1 MEKKTAKPK
10 MMYVLSLFILSGLL
24 LLSFCST
31 GGQKDAVGEN
41 PFFSEF
47 DTPFKVPPFQKIKAE
62 HYMPAFKEAM
72 KREQEEIAAI
82 VNNADA
88 PTFANTLVALDNCG
102 VMLSEVSA
110 VFNNLKSAD
119 INDQLRGIANEV
131 TPLLSKHRDDIKLNE
146 KLFQRIK
153 AVYDQKDQ
161 LKLSPEQLSFLD
173 KKYKE
178 FVRGGA
184 NLPAEKKAKLREF
197 NKELSLLS
205 LKFSDNQLKETN
217 AFKLVIETK
226 DGLSGLPSRVIDT
239 AAKAANEEGLEG
251 KWVFTLQ
258 KPSMIP
264 FLQFSDKREL
274 REKIYTAYINRCNND
289 NEYDNKKI
297 AARIA
302 ALRVEKANLLGYE
315 THAHYVLEKNM
326 AKEPANVFKLLNQ
339 LWDAA
344 IAQAKKELV
353 ALQGIADKEGG
364 DFKIQPWDWWYYAEK
379 LKKEKY
385 DLDDSALRPYFKL
398 ENVRDGLFMVGNRLF
413 GLNFVQRIDIP
424 KYHKDAHVF
433 EVQEADGTHLG
444 ILYMDFFPRA
454 SKRGGAWMNSYRKQS
469 RRGGKQNDPVV
480 TNVLNFTK
488 PTATEPSL
496 LSLDEVSTMFH
507 EFGHALHGLLSNCTY
522 YEISGT
528 SVPRD
533 FVELPSSIME
543 NWATHPEVMKLY
555 AKHYKTGEVIP
566 QELIDKIEKSGLFN
580 QGFILTEYLAAALL
594 DMNYHTLKEAK
605 EVDVPAFEAEALGKI
620 GLIPEIISRY
630 RSTYFRHIF
639 ASGYSSGYYSYIWS
653 EVLDADAFEAFK
665 ENGLFD
671 KDTAKALRAHILS
684 RGGSEDPM
692 VLYKR
697 FRGSEPSIDPLL
709 KRKGFK

>member
-1 MEKKTAKPK
+1 M
-10 MMYVLSLFILSGLL
+10 LSY
-24 LLSFCST
+24 CSS
-31 GGQKDAVGEN
+31 GGQEKAVGEN
-41 PFFSEF
+41 PFFSDY
-47 DTPFKVPPFQKIKAE
+47 DTPFNVPSFEKIKAE
-62 HYMPAFKEAM
+62 HYMPAFKEGM

-82 VNNADA
+82 VNNPDA

-102 VMLSEVSA
+102 VMLSEVGG

-119 INDQLRGIANEV
+119 TSDDLQKIAKEV

-153 AVYDQKDQ
+153 TVYEQKDQ
-161 LKLSPEQLSFLD
+161 LKLSAEQLALLD

-184 NLPAEKKAKLREF
+184 NLKPEQKETLREL
-197 NKELSLLS
+197 NKELSMLS
-205 LKFSDNQLKETN
+205 LKFGENQLHETN
-217 AFKLVIETK
+217 AFTLVIDKK
-226 DGLSGLPSRVIDT
+226 DDLSGLPSRVVET
-239 AAKAANEEGLEG
+239 AAKAANEAKHPG
-251 KWVFTLQ
+251 KWAFTLQ

-289 NEYDNKKI
+289 NEWDNKKI
-297 AARIA
+297 LAKIA
-302 ALRVEKANLLGYE
+302 ALRVKKANLLGYE
-315 THAHYVLEKNM
+315 THAHYILEKNM

-339 LWDAA
+339 LWEAS
-344 IAQAKKELV
+344 IAQAKKESA
-353 ALQGIADKEGG
+353 ALQAIIDKEGG
-364 DFKIQPWDWWYYAEK
+364 DFKLQPWDWWYYAEK

-398 ENVRDGLFMVGNRLF
+398 DNVRDGLFMVANRLY
-413 GLNFVQRIDIP
+413 GLNFVERLDIP
-424 KYHKDAHVF
+424 KYHEDAHVF
-433 EVQEADGTHLG
+433 EVQEADGSHVG

-454 SKRGGAWMNSYRKQS
+454 SKQGGAWMNSYRKQS
-469 RRGGKQNDPVV
+469 RRGGQKIDPVV
-480 TNVLNFTK
+480 TTVLNFTK

-496 LSLDEVSTMFH
+496 LSLEEVTTMFH
-507 EFGHALHGLLSNCTY
+507 EFGHALHGLLSGCTY

-528 SVPRD
+528 AVSRD
-533 FVELPSSIME
+533 FVELPSQIME
-543 NWATHPEVMKLY
+543 NWATHPEVMKMY

-566 QELIDKIEKSGLFN
+566 QELVDKIEKSGLFN

-594 DMNYHTLKEAK
+594 DMNYHTLKEPK
-605 EVDVPAFEAEALGKI
+605 EVDVPAFESDVLGRI

-639 ASGYSSGYYSYIWS
+639 AGGYSSGYYSYIWA

-671 KDTAKALRAHILS
+671 QKTAKALRAHILS
-684 RGGSEDPM
+684 KGGSEDPM
-692 VLYKR
+692 ILYKR

>member
-1 MEKKTAKPK
+1 MKKKTAKPK
-10 MMYVLSLFILSGLL
+10 VIYVLSLFILSGLL
-24 LLSFCST
+24 MLSFCSK
-31 GGQKDAVGEN
+31 GGQKEAVGEN

-62 HYMPAFKEAM
+62 HYMPAFTEAI

-82 VNNADA
+82 ANNPEPA
-88 PTFANTLVALDNCG
+88 TFANTLVALDNCG
-102 VMLSEVSA
+102 VMLSEVSG
-110 VFNNLKSAD
+110 VFDNLKSAD
-119 INDQLRGIANEV
+119 TNEHLQAIANEV
-131 TPLLSKHRDDIKLNE
+131 APLLSKHSDDIKLNE

-161 LKLSPEQLSFLD
+161 LKLSTEQMALLD

-184 NLPAEKKAKLREF
+184 NLTPEKKEKLREL

-217 AFKLVIETK
+217 AFTLVVENQE
-226 DGLSGLPSRVIDT
+226 DLAGLPPRVVDA
-239 AAKAANEEGLEG
+239 AAKAANEANLAG

-264 FLQFSDKREL
+264 FLQFSDKRDL

-289 NEYDNKKI
+289 NEWDNKKI
-297 AARIA
+297 AAKIA
-302 ALRVEKANLLGYE
+302 ALRVEKAHLLGYE
-315 THAHYVLEKNM
+315 TYAHYVLEKNM
-326 AKEPANVFKLLNQ
+326 AKEPGNVFKLLNQ
-339 LWDAA
+339 LWEAS
-344 IAQAKKELV
+344 IAQAKRELV
-353 ALQGIADKEGG
+353 ELQGIVDKEGG
-364 DFKIQPWDWWYYAEK
+364 DFKIQSWDWWYYAEK
-379 LKKEKY
+379 LKKAKY

-398 ENVRDGLFMVGNRLF
+398 ENVRNGLFMVANRLY
-413 GLNFVQRIDIP
+413 GLNFVERVDIP
-424 KYHKDAHVF
+424 KYHEDAHVF
-433 EVQEADGTHLG
+433 EVQEADGTHVG

-469 RRGGKQNDPVV
+469 RRGGKKNDPVV
-480 TNVLNFTK
+480 TTVLNFTK
-488 PTATEPSL
+488 PTTSEPSL
-496 LSLDEVSTMFH
+496 LSLEEVSTLFH
-507 EFGHALHGLLSNCTY
+507 EFGHALHGLLSDCTY

-533 FVELPSSIME
+533 FVELPSQIME
-543 NWATHPEVMKLY
+543 NWATHPEVMKMY

-580 QGFILTEYLAAALL
+580 QGFNQTEYLAASLL
-594 DMNYHTLKEAK
+594 DMNYHTLKEPK
-605 EVDVPAFEAEALGKI
+605 EVDVPAFEAEVLDRI

-630 RSTYFRHIF
+630 RTTYFRHIF
-639 ASGYSSGYYSYIWS
+639 ASGYSAGYYSYIWA

-671 KDTAKALRAHILS
+671 KKTASALRTHILS
-684 RGGSEDPM
+684 KGGSEDPM

>member
-1 MEKKTAKPK
+1 MKKKTAKPNMK
-10 MMYVLSLFILSGLL
+10 YVLSLFILSGLL
-24 LLSFCST
+24 LLSSCST
-31 GGQKDAVGEN
+31 GGQETAVGEN

-47 DTPFKVPPFQKIKAE
+47 DTPFNVPPFQKIKAE
-62 HYMPAFKEAM
+62 HYMPAFKEGM

-82 VNNADA
+82 VNNSDA

-102 VMLSEVSA
+102 VMLSEVNA

-119 INDQLRGIANEV
+119 INEELRAIANEV
-131 TPLLSKHRDDIKLNE
+131 TPLMSKHFDDIRLNE

-153 AVYDQKDQ
+153 AVYEQKDQ
-161 LKLSPEQLSFLD
+161 LKLSPEQRSFLD

-184 NLPAEKKAKLREF
+184 NLPAEKKEKLREL

-217 AFKLVIETK
+217 AFKLVIGSK
-226 DGLSGLPSRVIDT
+226 DDLAGLPARVVDT
-239 AAKAANEEGLEG
+239 AAKTANEEGLEG

-264 FLQFSDKREL
+264 FLQFSAKREL

-289 NEYDNKKI
+289 NEFDNKKI

-326 AKEPANVFKLLNQ
+326 AKKPANVFKLLNQ
-339 LWDAA
+339 LWDAS
-344 IAQAKKELV
+344 IAQAKKELK
-353 ALQGIADKEGG
+353 ALQAIADKEGG
-364 DFKIQPWDWWYYAEK
+364 DFKIQSWDWWYYAEK

-398 ENVRDGLFMVGNRLF
+398 DNVRDGLFMVANRLF
-413 GLNFVQRIDIP
+413 GLNFVQRVDIP

-555 AKHYKTGEVIP
+555 AKHYKTGDVIP

-580 QGFILTEYLAAALL
+580 QGFISTEYLAAALL

-605 EVDVPAFEAEALGKI
+605 GVDVPAFEVEVLGKI

-665 ENGLFD
+665 ENGIFD

-684 RGGSEDPM
+684 KGGSEDPM

-697 FRGSEPSIDPLL
+697 FRGAEPSIDPLL